1 MEAVAETAPAGSN
14 HLIFTP
20 WLHGERSPV
29 DDRTL
34 RGGWH
39 NLSLRTTRSDLVR
52 AVYEGVAYNMRW
64 LMESV
69 ESFIKQPLDCIHLVG
84 GGARSALWCRIYAD
98 VLNRPIL
105 QVAEPIYTNARG
117 AGYLGALGLGLATPE
132 TLNGKVPIAAVYE
145 PSAGNRSIYDDSY
158 GEFINI
164 YRKTHGM
171 YARLNRPQHHA

>member
-1 MEAVAETAPAGSN
+1 M
-14 HLIFTP
+14 
-20 WLHGERSPV
+20 

-39 NLSLRTTRSDLVR
+39 NLSLRTTRGDLVR

-69 ESFIKQPLDCIHLVG
+69 EGFIKQPLDCIHLVG

-132 TLNGKVPIAAVYE
+132 TLNGEVPIAAVYE
-145 PSAGNRSIYDDSY
+145 PVGRESI
-158 GEFINI
+158 NL
-164 YRKTHGM
+164 R
-171 YARLNRPQHHA
+171 